1 MSRIERTGQAQT
13 VKPGDRIRARDW
25 NAIVRRLDSV
35 TDAFGSTHAGNAL
48 QGKARGVIVFAEN
61 TGEDPITEFGA
72 VAIIGQSYGAAPQG
86 QRDIALRVRQAEE
99 GDESLPWGVAVEPIP
114 SGTAG
119 RVCVSGV
126 AWLWCIE
133 EGEGAAAALT
143 VGTQAA
149 TLGATG
155 GAEVLATHEP
165 SGGGLLAL
173 VRLPAGGGGID
184 NRDSILIYNPHYD
197 EIPKGGIF
205 RYTGSTSYSGYDFAA
220 RDFEPGALPGDQTSW
235 FRRMTG
241 GHSDLAVA
249 LQAIPKQSAGRCA
262 VSGVCEVLVIP
273 SASLNPALY
282 GQQTANYTAQV
293 RVGRRYDAGS
303 TTFRTYPVGEDGPGL
318 RTGQSWDFHV
328 NHFELGPLVCLA
340 APGYPFIRARFA
352 GRIS

>member
-35 TDAFGSTHAGNAL
+35 ADAFRTTHAGNAL
-48 QGKARGVIVFAEN
+48 QGKARGVIVTAEN
-61 TGEDPITEFGA
+61 VGETDISEFA
-72 VAIIGQSYGAAPQG
+72 VVAIVGQAYGAEPPA
-86 QRDIALRVRQAEE
+86 QRDIALQVREPEE
-99 GDESLPWGVAVEPIP
+99 GDAAAHWGVSVEPILT
-114 SGTAG
+114 GTSG

-126 AWLWCIE
+126 AWVWCDE
-133 EGEGAAAALT
+133 ETSGVMAGLVE
-143 VGTQAA
+143 GTQAA
-149 TLGATG
+149 ALGTDGRAD
-155 GAEVLATHEP
+155 VLATFAP
-165 SGGGLLAL
+165 DGGGLLAL
-173 VRLPAGGGGID
+173 VRLPSGGGGGD
-184 NRDSILIYNPHYD
+184 DGDSILIYNPHYD

-205 RYTGSTSYSGYDFAA
+205 RYTGSTSYSGYDFVA

-249 LQAIPKQSAGRCA
+249 LQAIPKLSAGRCA

-273 SASLNPALY
+273 SASIDLALY
-282 GQQTANYTAQV
+282 GQQTAYYTAHA
-293 RVGRRYDAGS
+293 RVGRRYDVGT
-303 TTFRTYPVGEDGPGL
+303 TTFRTYPVGEEGPGI
-318 RTGQSWDFHV
+318 RTGQPWDFHV